1 MKKLVKVGLLALAI
15 IATTFIAVFANN
27 NSFAEENANKADEKI
42 NISIKTDWVGYY
54 WGSFYV
60 ELYADGDL

>member
-42 NISIKTDWVGYY
+42 YHTLFTFNYYISVRCTK
-54 WGSFYV
+54 
-60 ELYADGDL
+60 LK

>member
-15 IATTFIAVFANN
+15 VATTFITVFTNN

-42 NISIKTDWVGYY
+42 NISIKTD
-54 WGSFYV
+54 
-60 ELYADGDL
+60 